1 MKLPPKRK
9 KTPAINRLFSENLEN
24 GFKKNFQFISLLVFN
39 FIDQI
44 IHFISH
50 RWVGEVGLSCHFFNA
65 SRGKKKI
72 QDKFLFI
79 LRKLE
84 IKRQI
89 IVSAYARFTQVAF
102 QLVNVKCSFTTGT
115 MYRKFHCY
123 FNLINTLFYKVK

>member
-1 MKLPPKRK
+1 MKLPTTRKRM
-9 KTPAINRLFSENLEN
+9 PEINKAFSENLEN
-24 GFKKNFQFISLLVFN
+24 GLKNNFQFMSLLVFN

-50 RWVGEVGLSCHFFNA
+50 RWVGEVGLSCHFFNT

-79 LRKLE
+79 LRKLQ
-84 IKRQI
+84 IKWQI

-123 FNLINTLFYKVK
+123 FNLINTLFHKVK